1 MIDIGFIEVSCHEG
15 RALSKVKCGIFLE
28 LFPLIPVPLVDLG
41 LRETCLLGKLGNVLL
56 RPLGSLVEFK
66 KKDLYLSIVLARPIL
81 PGYMLLISSVAFLD
95 GFPSQA

>member
-1 MIDIGFIEVSCHEG
+1 MIYIGFVEVPFHEG
-15 RALSKVKCGIFLE
+15 RAMSKVKCGIFLE

-41 LRETCLLGKLGNVLL
+41 LRQACLLGKLRNLVL
-56 RPLGSLVEFK
+56 RPLGSLVKFK

-81 PGYMLLISSVAFLD
+81 PGHMLLISSVTFLD